1 MKVTI
6 SPISEVTLSAKMR
19 VLQLLASLL
28 TYDNVS
34 SNLPLFYFG
43 VFFFQSSSATAVQP
57 FLKGHF
63 VLETKSLLTLPERQ
77 QRYLSAL

>member
-43 VFFFQSSSATAVQP
+43 VFFFSVIFSYSCSAI
-57 FLKGHF
+57 
-63 VLETKSLLTLPERQ
+63 SERAFC
-77 QRYLSAL
+77 S